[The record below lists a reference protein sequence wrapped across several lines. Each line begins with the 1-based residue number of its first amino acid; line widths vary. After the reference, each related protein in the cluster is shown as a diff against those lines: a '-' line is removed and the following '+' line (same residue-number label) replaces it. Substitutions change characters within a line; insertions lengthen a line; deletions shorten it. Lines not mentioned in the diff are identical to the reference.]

1 MLLATA
7 WRLCAAA
14 SRILVGY
21 YIGALWRDDEHF
33 ICCSWPRRGAYAQ
46 PPTGSSLDVTSE
58 PYGSDD
64 EQMMSLEET
73 DSNKKYHFV
82 VANAKF
88 MLDEEEHFQE
98 QLFERARLF
107 KERNMEQDFWLVIEP
122 KFLDKFPSITSR
134 LKRPAVAL
142 VSTNGTWIKFMK
154 LRLDRVLLE
163 SFEAESVEEA
173 LACNPAN
180 IEFEK
185 PDKWVA
191 PYPKYEYGWWEAFL
205 LPTTKT
211 QQEYFG
217 FSTFRP
223 YQKEIIEKILEG
235 RDSLVVMATG
245 SGKSLCYQVPPLIS
259 KKTAIVIS
267 PLISLMQD
275 QVMALKQRGI
285 RAEHLSTAQT
295 NTNAQKNAESG
306 QYDILYMTPEK
317 ACFVPNSFWS
327 RLLDRGICL
336 VAVDEAHCISE
347 WGHDFRVEYKQLYKL
362 RDVLQN
368 IPFVG
373 LTATATEKVRKDI
386 TDSLKMKDPHIA
398 IGSFDRKNLFYG
410 VKSINRGLSFVDELV
425 AQISKY
431 VANGGSTIVY
441 CTTVKDVQEITK
453 SLCGAGIKAGMYHG
467 QMANKAR
474 EESHR
479 SFIRDEVDVMVA
491 TIAFGMG
498 IDKPDIRH
506 VIHYGCPKSLESY
519 YQESGRC
526 GRDGIASDCWLYFS
540 RGDFGKAEFYCGE
553 ASSAIQKKAIR
564 DSFMAAQRYCMQTT
578 CRRKLL
584 LEYFGE
590 IYTSSKCGKCD
601 NCTSSKEETDVSREA
616 FLLMGCIQACGG
628 YWGLNLPLDVLRGS
642 RAKKITEN
650 QFDNLPFHGLGKD
663 FSVNW
668 WKTLGF
674 QLISFGYLV
683 ETVKD
688 TYRTVSVSP
697 DGAKFLRSCR
707 PDHQPPLLLPI
718 ASESGG
724 NGDIKASSADD
735 GLSQAETELYKML
748 LEERMKLARSAGTAP
763 YAVVGDLT
771 LKKIVATRPSTKARL
786 ANIDGVNQHL
796 VTRYGDHLLQSIQQ
810 LSKQLDLS
818 LDGVAATEA
827 NNNCKPYTT
836 PKQPKD
842 LQPAKY
848 SAWKMWQEDG
858 LTAEKIANFPGRS
871 APIKVQT
878 VLGYVL
884 DAAREGC
891 VVDWARLFKEIGLT
905 RKIAAEIQ
913 TAISKVGSK
922 DKLKPIK
929 DELPEEVD
937 YSHIK
942 AWLTMLD
949 LEMSLEAIPDNKTQE
964 LSEMPV
970 FEKNEVEI
978 IDDSPRKRLKV
989 DKLEEKEEDN
999 HLVVEL
1005 NEASFLA
1012 WLQNFE
1018 NGVTLSD
1025 ILKHFTGSTETAVV
1039 DMLSCMESEFLIFK
1053 KNNLYKLM

>member
-1 MLLATA
+1 M
-7 WRLCAAA
+7 
-14 SRILVGY
+14 
-21 YIGALWRDDEHF
+21 
-33 ICCSWPRRGAYAQ
+33 
-46 PPTGSSLDVTSE
+46 
-58 PYGSDD
+58 
-64 EQMMSLEET
+64 ET
-73 DSNKKYHFV
+73 
-82 VANAKF
+82 
-88 MLDEEEHFQE
+88 
-98 QLFERARLF
+98 
-107 KERNMEQDFWLVIEP
+107 
-122 KFLDKFPSITSR
+122 T
-134 LKRPAVAL
+134 LK
-142 VSTNGTWIKFMK
+142 
-154 LRLDRVLLE
+154 
-163 SFEAESVEEA
+163 
-173 LACNPAN
+173 
-180 IEFEK
+180 
-185 PDKWVA
+185 
-191 PYPKYEYGWWEAFL
+191 
-205 LPTTKT
+205 
-211 QQEYFG
+211 EYFG

-223 YQKEIIEKILEG
+223 YQKEIIDQILQG

-259 KKTAIVIS
+259 NKTAIVIS

-285 RAEHLSTAQT
+285 KAEHLSTAQT
-295 NTNAQKNAESG
+295 NTSAQKNAESG

-327 RLLDRGICL
+327 RLLATGICV

-368 IPFVG
+368 VPFVG

-386 TDSLKMKDPHIA
+386 IDSLKMKDPHIA
-398 IGSFDRKNLFYG
+398 VGSFDRKNLYYG
-410 VKSINRGLSFVDELV
+410 VKSINRGPSFVDELV
-425 AQISKY
+425 AKISKY
-431 VANGGSTIVY
+431 VADGGSTIVY

-453 SLCGAGIKAGMYHG
+453 SLCDAGIKAGMYHG
-467 QMANKAR
+467 QMASRAR

-479 SFIRDEVDVMVA
+479 SFIRDEADVMVA

-526 GRDGIASDCWLYFS
+526 GRDGVASDCWLYFS
-540 RGDFGKAEFYCGE
+540 RGDFGKAEFFCGE
-553 ASSAIQKKAIR
+553 ASSANQKQAIR

-578 CRRKLL
+578 CRRKFL

-590 IYTSSKCGKCD
+590 TYASSNCGNCD
-601 NCTSSKEETDVSREA
+601 NCTNSKEERDMSREA

-628 YWGLNLPLDVLRGS
+628 YWGLNLPIDVLRGS

-663 FSVNW
+663 ISVNG
-668 WKTLGF
+668 WKSLGF

-688 TYRTVSVSP
+688 TFRTVSVSP
-697 DGAKFLRSCR
+697 EGAKFLRSCR

-718 ASESGG
+718 TSETEG
-724 NGDIKASSADD
+724 NGDIKAGSGHD
-735 GLSQAETELYKML
+735 GLSQAEAELYKFL

-763 YAVVGDLT
+763 YVICGDLT

-810 LSKQLDLS
+810 FSKQLDLS
-818 LDGVAATEA
+818 LDGVAAIEA
-827 NNNCKPYTT
+827 NNNFNPYTT

-842 LQPAKY
+842 LPPAKY

-858 LTAEKIANFPGRS
+858 LSAEKIANFPGRS
-871 APIKVQT
+871 APIKVHT

-891 VVDWARLFKEIGLT
+891 LIDWARLFKEMGVTLEICA
-905 RKIAAEIQ
+905 KIQAAVL
-913 TAISKVGSK
+913 KVGSK

-929 DELPEEVD
+929 EELPEEVE

-942 AWLTMLD
+942 AWLTMEELG
-949 LEMSLEAIPDNKTQE
+949 MSFEAISGNKTQE
-964 LSEMPV
+964 SSETPV
-970 FEKNEVEI
+970 SEKSEVVILDE
-978 IDDSPRKRLKV
+978 SPRKRLKV
-989 DKLEEKEEDN
+989 DVPEEDN
-999 HLVVEL
+999 QKHLLVEV
-1005 NEASFLA
+1005 NEASILA
-1012 WLQNFE
+1012 WLQNSE
-1018 NGVTLSD
+1018 NGVSLSD
-1025 ILKHFTGSTETAVV
+1025 MLKRFAGSTEAEVV
-1039 DMLSCMESEFLIFK
+1039 DVLSCMESEFSIYK
-1053 KNNLYKLM
+1053 KNDLYKLL

>member
-1 MLLATA
+1 M
-7 WRLCAAA
+7 
-14 SRILVGY
+14 
-21 YIGALWRDDEHF
+21 
-33 ICCSWPRRGAYAQ
+33 
-46 PPTGSSLDVTSE
+46 
-58 PYGSDD
+58 
-64 EQMMSLEET
+64 
-73 DSNKKYHFV
+73 K
-82 VANAKF
+82 
-88 MLDEEEHFQE
+88 
-98 QLFERARLF
+98 
-107 KERNMEQDFWLVIEP
+107 ME
-122 KFLDKFPSITSR
+122 ST
-134 LKRPAVAL
+134 LK
-142 VSTNGTWIKFMK
+142 
-154 LRLDRVLLE
+154 
-163 SFEAESVEEA
+163 
-173 LACNPAN
+173 
-180 IEFEK
+180 
-185 PDKWVA
+185 
-191 PYPKYEYGWWEAFL
+191 
-205 LPTTKT
+205 
-211 QQEYFG
+211 EYFG

-235 RDSLVVMATG
+235 KDSLVVMATG
-245 SGKSLCYQVPPLIS
+245 SGKSLCYQVPPLIAN
-259 KKTAIVIS
+259 KTAIVIS

-285 RAEHLSTAQT
+285 KAEHLSTAQT
-295 NTNAQKNAESG
+295 NTSAQKNAESG

-327 RLLDRGICL
+327 RLLKTGICL

-368 IPFVG
+368 VPFVG

-398 IGSFDRKNLFYG
+398 VGSFDRKNLYYG
-410 VKSINRGLSFVDELV
+410 VKSINRGPAFVDELV

-453 SLCGAGIKAGMYHG
+453 SLCGAGMYHG

-553 ASSAIQKKAIR
+553 ASSAIQKNAIR

-578 CRRKLL
+578 CRRKNL

-590 IYTSSKCGKCD
+590 TYASSKCGNCD
-601 NCTSSKEETDVSREA
+601 NCTNSKEESDMSREA

-628 YWGLNLPLDVLRGS
+628 YWGLNLPIDVLRGS

-697 DGAKFLRSCR
+697 EGAKFLRSCR

-718 ASESGG
+718 TSESSG
-724 NGDIKASSADD
+724 NGDIKADSGHD
-735 GLSQAETELYKML
+735 GLSQAEVELYKML

-763 YAVVGDLT
+763 YAVCGDLT

-796 VTRYGDHLLQSIQQ
+796 VTTYGGHILQSIQQ

-818 LDGVAATEA
+818 LDGVAAIEA
-827 NNNCKPYTT
+827 SNNCKAYTT
-836 PKQPKD
+836 PRQPKD
-842 LQPAKY
+842 LPPAKY

-858 LTAEKIANFPGRS
+858 LSPEKIANFPGRS
-871 APIKVQT
+871 APIKVNT

-891 VVDWARLFKEIGLT
+891 LVDWDRLFNEIGLT
-905 RKIAAEIQ
+905 REIVAKIR
-913 TAISKVGSK
+913 TAILKVGSK

-937 YSHIK
+937 YTQIK
-942 AWLTMLD
+942 AWLTMQD
-949 LEMSLEAIPDNKTQE
+949 LGMSSEAIPDNKTQE
-964 LSEMPV
+964 LPEMPV
-970 FEKNEVEI
+970 FEKDEI
-978 IDDSPRKRLKV
+978 VTIDDSPRKRQKIDV
-989 DKLEEKEEDN
+989 PEEDN
-999 HLVVEL
+999 HLLVEV
-1005 NEASFLA
+1005 NEASILA

-1018 NGVTLSD
+1018 NGVSLSD
-1025 ILKHFTGSTETAVV
+1025 TLKHFTGSTEAEVV
-1039 DMLSCMESEFLIFK
+1039 DMLSCMESDFLIYK

>member
-1 MLLATA
+1 M
-7 WRLCAAA
+7 
-14 SRILVGY
+14 
-21 YIGALWRDDEHF
+21 
-33 ICCSWPRRGAYAQ
+33 
-46 PPTGSSLDVTSE
+46 
-58 PYGSDD
+58 
-64 EQMMSLEET
+64 
-73 DSNKKYHFV
+73 K
-82 VANAKF
+82 
-88 MLDEEEHFQE
+88 
-98 QLFERARLF
+98 
-107 KERNMEQDFWLVIEP
+107 ME
-122 KFLDKFPSITSR
+122 ST
-134 LKRPAVAL
+134 LK
-142 VSTNGTWIKFMK
+142 
-154 LRLDRVLLE
+154 
-163 SFEAESVEEA
+163 
-173 LACNPAN
+173 
-180 IEFEK
+180 
-185 PDKWVA
+185 
-191 PYPKYEYGWWEAFL
+191 
-205 LPTTKT
+205 
-211 QQEYFG
+211 EYFG

-245 SGKSLCYQVPPLIS
+245 SGKSLCYQVPPLVAN
-259 KKTAIVIS
+259 KTAIVIS

-285 RAEHLSTAQT
+285 KAEHLSTAQT

-327 RLLDRGICL
+327 RLLATGICL

-368 IPFVG
+368 VPFVG

-398 IGSFDRKNLFYG
+398 IGSFDRKNLYYG
-410 VKSINRGLSFVDELV
+410 VKSINRGPLFVGELV

-431 VANGGSTIVY
+431 ATNGGSTIVY
-441 CTTVKDVQEITK
+441 CTTIKDVQEITA

-474 EESHR
+474 EQSHR

-526 GRDGIASDCWLYFS
+526 GRDGVASDCWLYFS
-540 RGDFGKAEFYCGE
+540 RADFGKAEFYCGE
-553 ASSAIQKKAIR
+553 ASSATQKKAIM

-578 CRRKLL
+578 CRRKIL

-590 IYTSSKCGKCD
+590 TYASSNCGNCD
-601 NCTSSKEETDVSREA
+601 NCTNAKEESDMSREA

-628 YWGLNLPLDVLRGS
+628 YWGLNLPIDVLRGS

-668 WKTLGF
+668 WKSLGF

-688 TYRTVSVSP
+688 TYRTVSVGP
-697 DGAKFLRSCR
+697 EGAKFLRSCR

-718 ASESGG
+718 TSESGG
-724 NGDIKASSADD
+724 NDDIKAGSEHD
-735 GLSQAETELYKML
+735 GLSQAEVELYKIL

-763 YAVVGDLT
+763 YAVCGDLT

-796 VTRYGDHLLQSIQQ
+796 VTKYGDHLLQSIQQ

-818 LDGVAATEA
+818 LDGVAAIEA
-827 NNNCKPYTT
+827 NNNGKASTT

-858 LTAEKIANFPGRS
+858 LSAEKIANFPGRS
-871 APIKVQT
+871 APIKVGT

-891 VVDWARLFKEIGLT
+891 MVDWARLFKEIGLT
-905 RKIAAEIQ
+905 REIFAQIQAAVL
-913 TAISKVGSK
+913 KVGSK

-929 DELPEEVD
+929 DELPEEVE
-937 YSHIK
+937 YFHIK
-942 AWLTMLD
+942 AFLTMQD
-949 LEMSLEAIPDNKTQE
+949 LGLSSEAINGNKTQE
-964 LSEMPV
+964 LSDMSIN
-970 FEKNEVEI
+970 EKSEVVI
-978 IDDSPRKRLKV
+978 IDESPRKRMKIDV
-989 DKLEEKEEDN
+989 PEEENRPLME
-999 HLVVEL
+999 V
-1005 NEASFLA
+1005 NEASILA

-1018 NGVTLSD
+1018 NGVTLED
-1025 ILKHFTGSTETAVV
+1025 ALKHFTGSTEAAVV
-1039 DMLSCMESEFLIFK
+1039 DVLSCMEGDFLIYK
-1053 KNNLYKLM
+1053 KNNVYKLM

>member
-1 MLLATA
+1 MKM
-7 WRLCAAA
+7 
-14 SRILVGY
+14 
-21 YIGALWRDDEHF
+21 E
-33 ICCSWPRRGAYAQ
+33 
-46 PPTGSSLDVTSE
+46 VT
-58 PYGSDD
+58 
-64 EQMMSLEET
+64 
-73 DSNKKYHFV
+73 
-82 VANAKF
+82 
-88 MLDEEEHFQE
+88 
-98 QLFERARLF
+98 
-107 KERNMEQDFWLVIEP
+107 
-122 KFLDKFPSITSR
+122 
-134 LKRPAVAL
+134 LK
-142 VSTNGTWIKFMK
+142 
-154 LRLDRVLLE
+154 
-163 SFEAESVEEA
+163 
-173 LACNPAN
+173 
-180 IEFEK
+180 
-185 PDKWVA
+185 
-191 PYPKYEYGWWEAFL
+191 
-205 LPTTKT
+205 
-211 QQEYFG
+211 EYFG
-217 FSTFRP
+217 FSAFRP
-223 YQKEIIEKILEG
+223 YQKEIIHNILEG
-235 RDSLVVMATG
+235 KDSLVVMATG

-259 KKTAIVIS
+259 NKTAIVIS

-285 RAEHLSTAQT
+285 KAEHLSTAQT
-295 NTNAQKNAESG
+295 NTSAQMNAERG

-327 RLLDRGICL
+327 KLLDTGICL

-368 IPFVG
+368 VPFVG

-386 TDSLKMKDPHIA
+386 IDSLKMKDPHIA
-398 IGSFDRKNLFYG
+398 IGSFDRKNLYYG
-410 VKSINRGLSFVDELV
+410 VKSINRGPLFVNELV
-425 AQISKY
+425 PQISKY
-431 VANGGSTIVY
+431 AADRGSTIVY

-453 SLCGAGIKAGMYHG
+453 SLCEAGIKAGMYHG
-467 QMANKAR
+467 QMGNKAR

-540 RGDFGKAEFYCGE
+540 RADFGKAEFYCGE
-553 ASSAIQKKAIR
+553 ASSVNQKKAIM

-578 CRRKLL
+578 CRRKIL

-590 IYTSSKCGKCD
+590 TYASNNCGNCD
-601 NCTSSKEETDVSREA
+601 NCTGSKEESDMSQEA

-628 YWGLNLPLDVLRGS
+628 YWGLNMPIDVLRGS

-663 FSVNW
+663 YSSNW
-668 WKTLGF
+668 WKSLGF
-674 QLISFGYLV
+674 QLISYGYLV

-697 DGAKFLRSCR
+697 EGAKFLRSCR

-718 ASESGG
+718 TSESGG
-724 NGDIKASSADD
+724 ASDIKAGLEYD
-735 GLSQAETELYKML
+735 GLSQVEVELYKML

-763 YAVVGDLT
+763 YAVCGDLT
-771 LKKIVATRPSTKARL
+771 LKKIVATRPSTIARL

-796 VTRYGDHLLQSIQQ
+796 VTKYGDHLLQSIQQ

-818 LDGVAATEA
+818 LDGVAAMEVNT
-827 NNNCKPYTT
+827 NNNFKTSPIS
-836 PKQPKD
+836 KQPKD

-858 LTAEKIANFPGRS
+858 LSAEKIANFPGRS
-871 APIKVQT
+871 APIKVGT

-891 VVDWARLFKEIGLT
+891 VVDWARLFEEVGLT
-905 RKIAAEIQ
+905 PEIFAQIQ
-913 TAISKVGSK
+913 TAILKVGSK

-929 DELPEEVD
+929 DVLPEEVE
-937 YSHIK
+937 YFHIK
-942 AWLTMLD
+942 ACLTMLD
-949 LEMSLEAIPDNKTQE
+949 LGMSSEAISGNKAQE
-964 LSEMPV
+964 SNETPGFV
-970 FEKNEVEI
+970 KNEVVI
-978 IDDSPRKRLKV
+978 IDDSPRKRAKI
-989 DKLEEKEEDN
+989 DAEEDKRV
-999 HLVVEL
+999 LVKI

-1018 NGVTLSD
+1018 NGVTLADVS
-1025 ILKHFTGSTETAVV
+1025 KHFNGSTEAEVV
-1039 DMLSCMESEFLIFK
+1039 DVLNCMEGDFLIYK
-1053 KNNLYKLM
+1053 KNNMYKLM